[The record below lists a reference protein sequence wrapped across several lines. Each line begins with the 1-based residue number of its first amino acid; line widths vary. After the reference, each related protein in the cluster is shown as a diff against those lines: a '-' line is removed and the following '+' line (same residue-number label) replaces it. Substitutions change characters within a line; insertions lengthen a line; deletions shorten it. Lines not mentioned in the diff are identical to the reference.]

1 VRKWSRNRKALFG
14 LTLVVTVLVVGG
26 AAAVR
31 GVQHWLASNVESLG
45 DPFAGL
51 EGRPDPAQSVDGKS
65 AMNILVLGSD
75 SRISAG
81 DPSMWAAG
89 AQRTDAIMLVH
100 LPADRSSAQVMSIPR
115 DAWVDIPGRGQ
126 AKINAAFS
134 YGGPSLLIQTVEQ
147 LTDVRIDHFVVT
159 DFESFVTMTDALGG
173 VRMTLSK
180 DLKVGGT
187 VVPAGKQR
195 LLTGEQALAFVRE
208 RKTLARGD
216 FDRVQRQQAWI
227 RAIAAKLRNDGT
239 LSNPATSTRFLAT
252 VSKSV
257 ATDDGLDESAQKD
270 LLDRVRGL
278 GSADIEFFTVPY
290 SGTGRSADGQS
301 IVVLDRQRLDPLMA
315 AVASDT
321 VGAYLTEHAADL
333 EALPPVV
340 Y

>member
-14 LTLVVTVLVVGG
+14 LATAVVVLLVGSVV
-26 AAAVR
+26 AVKA
-31 GVQHWLASNVESLG
+31 VEHWLAGNVESLG

-51 EGRPDPAQSVDGKS
+51 DNRPDPAPSVDGKS

-100 LPADRSSAQVMSIPR
+100 LPADRSSAEVMSIPR
-115 DAWVDIPGRGQ
+115 DAWVDVPGHGQ
-126 AKINAAFS
+126 AKVNAAFS

-159 DFESFVTMTDALGG
+159 DFESFVSMTDALGG

-180 DLKVGGT
+180 DLAVDGT
-187 VVPAGKQR
+187 VLPAGTQQR
-195 LLTGEQALAFVRE
+195 LTGQQALAFVRE
-208 RKTLARGD
+208 RKTLERGD

-239 LSNPATSTRFLAT
+239 LNNPATSTRFLAT

-257 ATDDGLDESAQKD
+257 ATDDGLDESVQKD
-270 LLDRVRGL
+270 LLGRVRGL
-278 GSADIEFFTVPY
+278 GSTDISFFTVPY
-290 SGTGRSADGQS
+290 SGTGRSDDGQS
-301 IVVLDRQRLDPLMA
+301 IVVLDRERLDPLME

-321 VGAYLTEHAADL
+321 VKTYLSEHADDL
-333 EALPPVV
+333 EILPPVV

>member
-1 VRKWSRNRKALFG
+1 MRKWSRNRKALFG
-14 LTLVVTVLVVGG
+14 LALAVTVLVVGG
-26 AAAVR
+26 AVAVR
-31 GVQHWLASNVESLG
+31 GVERWLAGNVESLG

-51 EGRPDPAQSVDGKS
+51 DSRPEASTSVDGTS
-65 AMNILVLGSD
+65 PMNILVLGSD

-81 DPSMWAAG
+81 DPSTWEAG

-115 DAWVDIPGRGQ
+115 DAWVDIPGHGQ
-126 AKINAAFS
+126 AKVNAAFS
-134 YGGPSLLIQTVEQ
+134 YGGPPLLIQTVEQ

-159 DFESFVTMTDALGG
+159 DFESFVAMTDALGG

-180 DLKVGGT
+180 DLDVDGT
-187 VVPAGKQR
+187 VLAAGQQR

-208 RKTLARGD
+208 RKTLVRGD

-239 LSNPATSTRFLAT
+239 LRNPAASTRFLTT
-252 VSKSV
+252 VSRSV
-257 ATDDGLDESAQKD
+257 ATDDGLDESVQKD
-270 LLDRVRGL
+270 LLDRVRDL
-278 GSADIEFFTVPY
+278 GSTDISFFTVPY
-290 SGTGRSADGQS
+290 SGTGRSDDGQS
-301 IVVLDRQRLDPLMA
+301 IVVLDRERLDPLME

-321 VGAYLTEHAADL
+321 VEAYLTEHADGL
-333 EALPPVV
+333 EVLPPVV